1 MENPLPSAPV
11 ARALAKVFDKI
22 PETAV
27 WQQILRS
34 ARPARKKPG
43 ELIYGVD
50 NLPPPLTIL
59 FMGMQHVGLIR
70 IELIYP
76 LLVIQLAGLSP
87 ESSVNML
94 SVAMIA
100 LGLTAILQSL
110 PRGPVGSGFL
120 CPSCHTGI
128 FLEPSIAAL
137 NLGGL
142 PLVFGMTIFA
152 GLFQSALAPS
162 LRRLRPLLPPEIG
175 GLVVFFV
182 GTNIAAIGC
191 RYIIGVG
198 SPAPVGRDYWL
209 VGALTLATIVALNVW
224 GKGPARVYC
233 IMIGMVT
240 GNAVALATGV
250 LPLDEYRA
258 LSRLSFF
265 ARPHFDFGGWSFS
278 LEMVVPFTVAAVA
291 ITLKGIGDVTACQ
304 RINDAG
310 WVRGQMGSIIRGA
323 LANGLGN
330 MLAGLVGSLGLAP
343 STASIG
349 LQAATGV
356 SSRII
361 GLAIGGILIA
371 LAFFPSLTGSLILM
385 PRPVMGASLLFSAC
399 FVLISGL
406 QAITSRMLDA
416 RRTLVIGLAIA
427 GGIAAEIVPS
437 FASDLPPAVRPIVS
451 SSIVL
456 GTLAALLLNGLF
468 RLGLRQRLT
477 LRLDPAAE
485 DAAAQ
490 VDEFFNAA
498 GREWGARPDVMVR
511 VSFGTNQA
519 IETIRENCEP
529 EGPIVVEAHFDEF
542 NLDVKISY
550 QGMLLELPDQRPS
563 DGDIIETEAG
573 YRRLAGFLLRRN
585 ADRVSTSTKDGASII
600 RFHFEH

>member
-1 MENPLPSAPV
+1 MINPLASAPA
-11 ARALAKVFDKI
+11 ARALAKVLDKI
-22 PETAV
+22 PETAA

-50 NLPPPLTIL
+50 NVPPPLTIL

-87 ESSVNML
+87 ESSANML
-94 SVAMIA
+94 SLAMIA
-100 LGLTAILQSL
+100 LGLTAVLQSL

-120 CPSCHTGI
+120 CPSCHSGI

-137 NLGGL
+137 KLGGL
-142 PLVFGMTIFA
+142 PLVFGMTILA
-152 GLFQSALAPS
+152 GIVQSALAPS

-198 SPAPVGRDYWL
+198 SPVPVDRDYWL
-209 VGALTLATIVALNVW
+209 VGALTLATIITLNVW
-224 GKGPARVYC
+224 GKGPLRVYC
-233 IMIGMVT
+233 IMIGMAT
-240 GNAVALATGV
+240 GYAAALATG
-250 LPLDEYRA
+250 LLHLDEYRA
-258 LSRLSFF
+258 LSRLSVF
-265 ARPHFDFGGWSFS
+265 ALPRFDFGGWSFS
-278 LEMVVPFTVAAVA
+278 FEMVVPFTVAAVA
-291 ITLKGIGDVTACQ
+291 VTLKGIGDVTACQ

-310 WVRGQMGSIIRGA
+310 WVRAQMGPIIRGA
-323 LANGLGN
+323 LASGLGN
-330 MLAGLVGSLGLAP
+330 TLAGLVGSLGLAP

-361 GLAIGGILIA
+361 GMAIGGILMA

-385 PRPVMGASLLFSAC
+385 PRPVMGAALLFSAC

-468 RLGLRQRLT
+468 RLGLRQRVT
-477 LRLDPAAE
+477 LSLDPAAE
-485 DAAAQ
+485 DTAGQ

-511 VSFGTNQA
+511 VSFGINQA

-529 EGPIVVEAHFDEF
+529 EGPVVIDAHFDEF

-550 QGMLLELPDQRPS
+550 RGLPLELPDQRPS
-563 DGDIIETEAG
+563 DSDIIETEAG

-585 ADRVSTSTKDGASII
+585 ADRVSTSTQDGASVL

>member
-1 MENPLPSAPV
+1 MSNPLASAPA
-11 ARALAKVFDKI
+11 ARTLAKVLDKI
-22 PETAV
+22 SETAA
-27 WQQILRS
+27 WKLLRS
-34 ARPARKKPG
+34 ARPAKKKPG

-50 NLPPPLTIL
+50 NVPPPLTIL
-59 FMGMQHVGLIR
+59 FMGIQHVGLIR

-87 ESSVNML
+87 ESSANML
-94 SVAMIA
+94 SLAMIA

-110 PRGPVGSGFL
+110 PRGPIGSGFL
-120 CPSCHTGI
+120 CPSCHTGV

-137 NLGGL
+137 KLGGL
-142 PLVFGMTIFA
+142 PLVFGMTIVA
-152 GLFQSALAPS
+152 GVVQSALAPS

-175 GLVVFFV
+175 GLVIFFV

-198 SPAPVGRDYWL
+198 SPVPVGRDYWL
-209 VGALTLATIVALNVW
+209 VGALTLATVVALNVW

-240 GNAVALATGV
+240 GYAAALATGV
-250 LPLDEYRA
+250 LPLDGYRA
-258 LSRLSFF
+258 LSHLSFF
-265 ARPHFDFGGWSFS
+265 AIPHFDFNGWSFS
-278 LEMVVPFTVAAVA
+278 LTMVVPFTVATVAV
-291 ITLKGIGDVTACQ
+291 TLKGIGDVTACQ

-310 WVRGQMGSIIRGA
+310 WVRAQMGSIIRGA

-330 MLAGLVGSLGLAP
+330 VLAGLVGSLGLAP

-371 LAFFPSLTGSLILM
+371 LSFFPSLTGSLILM
-385 PRPVMGASLLFSAC
+385 PRPVMGAALLFSAC

-406 QAITSRMLDA
+406 QTITSRMLDA

-427 GGIAAEIVPS
+427 SGIAAEIVPS

-468 RLGLRQRLT
+468 RLGLRQRVT
-477 LRLDPAAE
+477 LPLDPTAE

-519 IETIRENCEP
+519 IEAIRENCEP
-529 EGPIVVEAHFDEF
+529 KGPIVIEAHFDEF
-542 NLDVKISY
+542 NLNVKISY
-550 QGMLLELPDQRPS
+550 QGVPLELPDQRPS
-563 DGDIIETEAG
+563 DSDIIETEAG

-585 ADRVSTSTKDGASII
+585 ADRASASTRDGTSVL

>member
-1 MENPLPSAPV
+1 MINPLASAAA
-11 ARALAKVFDKI
+11 ARTLAKVLDKI
-22 PETAV
+22 PDTAA

-34 ARPARKKPG
+34 ARPVRKKPG

-50 NLPPPLTIL
+50 NVPPPLTIL

-76 LLVIQLAGLSP
+76 LIVIQLAGLSP
-87 ESSVNML
+87 ESSANML
-94 SVAMIA
+94 SLAMIA

-120 CPSCHTGI
+120 CPSCHSGI

-137 NLGGL
+137 KLGGL
-142 PLVFGMTIFA
+142 PLVFGMTIVA
-152 GLFQSALAPS
+152 GVFQSALAPS

-198 SPAPVGRDYWL
+198 SPGVGREYWF
-209 VGALTLATIVALNVW
+209 VGALTLATTLALNVW
-224 GKGPARVYC
+224 GKGPARSYC

-240 GNAVALATGV
+240 GYAAALATGV
-250 LPLDEYRA
+250 RHLEDYRA
-258 LSRLSFF
+258 LSGLSFF
-265 ARPHFDFGGWSFS
+265 ALPHFDFGGWSFS
-278 LEMVVPFTVAAVA
+278 VAMVVPYTVAAVA
-291 ITLKGIGDVTACQ
+291 ATLKGIGDVTACQ

-330 MLAGLVGSLGLAP
+330 TLAGFVGSIGLAP
-343 STASIG
+343 STSNIG

-361 GLAIGGILIA
+361 GFAIGGILIA
-371 LAFFPSLTGSLILM
+371 LAFFPSLTGSLILI

-406 QAITSRMLDA
+406 QAITSRMLDT

-437 FASDLPPAVRPIVS
+437 FASDLPPAVTPIVS

-456 GTLAALLLNGLF
+456 GTLTALLLNGLF
-468 RLGLRQRLT
+468 RIGLRQRVT
-477 LRLDPAAE
+477 LPVDPAAV
-485 DAAAQ
+485 DAAAE

-529 EGPIVVEAHFDEF
+529 EGPIVIEAHFDEF

-550 QGMLLELPDQRPS
+550 RGLPLELPDQRPS
-563 DGDIIETEAG
+563 ESEIIETEAG

-585 ADRVSTSTKDGASII
+585 ADRVSASAQDGASVL